1 MHVHDNRLHSILT
14 PRGHGG
20 LHRTNLARL
29 VQRAKTTMSPILG
42 KAFGFQLKSLMHS
55 AARQIA
61 SAISASAGQGTLPTK
76 AQLTK
81 MGPQNA
87 FQRGSP
93 QRNDW

>member
-1 MHVHDNRLHSILT
+1 MPSLQV
-14 PRGHGG
+14 
-20 LHRTNLARL
+20 
-29 VQRAKTTMSPILG
+29 
-42 KAFGFQLKSLMHS
+42 KAIGFQLRYLMS
-55 AARQIA
+55 TVARQIA
-61 SAISASAGQGTLPTK
+61 SAIEGSAGQTTLPTK

>member
-1 MHVHDNRLHSILT
+1 MPSLHV
-14 PRGHGG
+14 
-20 LHRTNLARL
+20 
-29 VQRAKTTMSPILG
+29 
-42 KAFGFQLKSLMHS
+42 KAIGFQLRYLMS
-55 AARQIA
+55 TVARQIA
-61 SAISASAGQGTLPTK
+61 SAIEGSPGQATTLPTK